1 MTCWIMKWPCLKN
14 SVSQCLGVIAS
25 FGMAHL
31 SLEVFSLFFIPLS
44 FINFLAVVR
53 PGYFPGQGTRK
64 PQGTAKKKKGGISMS
79 PKRTSWPNSIQCW
92 HQNFFE
98 SDYYIKPHSNGPEY
112 LMRKI
117 ITQLL
122 VIGRHPIKKKKK
134 TFNLPLHSLFQY
146 QLNQK

>member
-1 MTCWIMKWPCLKN
+1 MAPWMMKWPCLKN
-14 SVSQCLGVIAS
+14 SVPQSLGVITS
-25 FGMAHL
+25 FGTAHL
-31 SLEVFSLFFIPLS
+31 SLEVFSLFFLPLS

-53 PGYFPGQGTRK
+53 PGYFPGQGTCK
-64 PQGTAKKKKGGISMS
+64 PQGMAKKKGGISMS

-92 HQNFFE
+92 HQNVFE
-98 SDYYIKPHSNGPEY
+98 SDYYIKPHSNGPEC
-112 LMRKI
+112 LMGEI

-122 VIGRHPIKKKKK
+122 VTGRHPIKKKKQ